1 MIDELNKESKL
12 SFSELM
18 EYVEEM
24 ELLKKEI
31 ELDNT
36 DDLLDDDDDED

>member
-1 MIDELNKESKL
+1 
-12 SFSELM
+12 M

>member
-1 MIDELNKESKL
+1 
-12 SFSELM
+12 
-18 EYVEEM
+18 M